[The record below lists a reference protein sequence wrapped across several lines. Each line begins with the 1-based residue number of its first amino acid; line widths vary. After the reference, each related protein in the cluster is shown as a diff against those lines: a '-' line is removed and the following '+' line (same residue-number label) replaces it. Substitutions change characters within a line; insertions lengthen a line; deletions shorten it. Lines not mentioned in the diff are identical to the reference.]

1 MAGASSNHVVTALRC
16 ILSFVYAFPF
26 SPVLFVDFGITDQ
39 ERCWLSYIF
48 KVVKGFHD
56 SKNVSA
62 PIYFRTVNWSN
73 LPDWMHITKAM
84 NNGGYA
90 WKPIVIADAFYQWKG
105 IVMWNDAGNLYR
117 SWCNG
122 AVDAVRKEGIYIPYD
137 PAKLNRNFHDDSY
150 SFLVHYH
157 LSKPI
162 NRNTTSGRGGFMLFD
177 YSNAVCRNEIMV
189 RWVQCAFTRRCMTL
203 KGVGRKQHLP
213 EQGVLSVLIMNHNI
227 SLSCSTRTN
236 YFPHFWSDKNKN
248 NTVIPNAP
256 LEYDMTTFSEASGQ
270 PYTQKQLVSDC
281 LRFS

>member
-1 MAGASSNHVVTALRC
+1 MTRRSSIAISMMTHTASSFIIIYQNQSIGIQRREGEGLCYST
-16 ILSFVYAFPF
+16 ILM
-26 SPVLFVDFGITDQ
+26 
-39 ERCWLSYIF
+39 LS
-48 KVVKGFHD
+48 VG
-56 SKNVSA
+56 
-62 PIYFRTVNWSN
+62 
-73 LPDWMHITKAM
+73 
-84 NNGGYA
+84 
-90 WKPIVIADAFYQWKG
+90 
-105 IVMWNDAGNLYR
+105 
-117 SWCNG
+117 
-122 AVDAVRKEGIYIPYD
+122 
-137 PAKLNRNFHDDSY
+137 
-150 SFLVHYH
+150 
-157 LSKPI
+157 
-162 NRNTTSGRGGFMLFD
+162 
-177 YSNAVCRNEIMV
+177 IMV